1 MSNPSIEYNFRLKDS
16 LLGVQFLFVAFGAL
30 VLMPILTGL
39 DTSVALFTA
48 GVGTLIF
55 QFICRKKVVPIFLA
69 SSFAFIAPISFAV
82 EKWGLSAAMGGVV
95 FAGLAYTAFS
105 FVVRYKGASFVHK
118 ILPAVVVGP
127 VIMTI
132 GLILSPSA
140 VGMATASGDMLG
152 AYQALNPHFSANDA
166 MIIAGVS
173 LLVTLICIM
182 FAKGMMKLVPI
193 LCGVSAGYILS
204 CFYGIVDFS
213 KVASAPWFAMPN
225 FTTPT
230 FQLDAILYMI
240 PVIIAPIIE
249 HIGNVIAIGNVTKY
263 DFVKKPGLENTLLGD
278 GIATTVAAFVAGPPC
293 TTYAEVTGA
302 VRLTRAF
309 NPAIMTWSA
318 IAAILLAFV
327 SKLGALIASIPAC
340 VLGGIMILLFGI
352 IASVG
357 METLIKAKVD
367 MANPRNMV
375 IIALILVP
383 ALGGMILDLG
393 VATFSQIGLGAVVGV
408 VLNLVLPHVE
418 NAEELDLPQVHELA
432 DEKDAK

>member
-1 MSNPSIEYNFRLKDS
+1 MESVEYKFRLKDS

-55 QFICRKKVVPIFLA
+55 QFVCRKKVVPIFLA

-82 EKWGLSAAMGGVV
+82 SEWGLSAAMGGVF
-95 FAGLAYTAFS
+95 FAGLAYSGFS
-105 FVVRYKGASFVHK
+105 FVVRYKGAAFVHK
-118 ILPAVVVGP
+118 VLPPIVVGP

-140 VGMATASGDMLG
+140 VSMATASGDMLSS
-152 AYQALNPHFSANDA
+152 YQALNPNFTSNDA
-166 MIIAGVS
+166 MIIAFFS
-173 LLVTLICIM
+173 LIVTLLCIM

-204 CFYGIVDFS
+204 YFYGILDFS
-213 KVASAPWFAMPN
+213 KIESTPWFAMPN
-225 FTTPT
+225 FTFPT

-240 PVIIAPIIE
+240 PVIVAPIIE

-278 GIATTVAAFVAGPPC
+278 GIATSAAALVAGPPC

-302 VRLTRAF
+302 VRLTKAF

-318 IAAILLAFV
+318 IAAIMLAFV
-327 SKLGALIASIPAC
+327 GKLGALIATIPAC

-357 METLIKAKVD
+357 MESLIKAKVD
-367 MANPRNMV
+367 MSNPRNMV

-383 ALGGMILDLG
+383 ALGGMVIDLG
-393 VATFSQIGLGAVVGV
+393 VASFSQIGLGAITGV
-408 VLNLVLPHVE
+408 VLNLVLPNVE
-418 NAEELDLPQVHELA
+418 NAPDLDLPQANEL
-432 DEKDAK
+432 DDK